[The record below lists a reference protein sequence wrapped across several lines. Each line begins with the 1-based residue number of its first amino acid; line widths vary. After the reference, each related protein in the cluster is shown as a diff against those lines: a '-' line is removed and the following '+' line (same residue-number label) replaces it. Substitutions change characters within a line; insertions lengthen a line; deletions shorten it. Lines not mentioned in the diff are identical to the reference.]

1 MIVRSSDLRMLASR
15 RLLFAGLLLT
25 IFGWSVPACT
35 AVHPHSTALEPGLRP
50 PAAASDVLHYSTRSK
65 SDDTSIDSAGPDDTP
80 GVVDTTMC
88 AETFALA
95 AARLHVSTSPHVP
108 FGYERSRPS
117 RAPPA

>member
-1 MIVRSSDLRMLASR
+1 MIGRSSDLRMFASR

-25 IFGWSVPACT
+25 IFCWSVPACA
-35 AVHPHSTALEPGLRP
+35 AVHAHSRALEPGLRLP
-50 PAAASDVLHYSTRSK
+50 GAASDVLHYSARSK

-80 GVVDTTMC
+80 GVVGTSTC
-88 AETFALA
+88 ADTFALA
-95 AARLHVSTSPHVP
+95 ASRLHVSTSPHVP